1 MSESK
6 PGPIDSVRGS
16 GKPGGVGKPRVDGKR
31 EDTSNF
37 TNHIHILIYNLIIL
51 RIVKTIN

>member
-6 PGPIDSVRGS
+6 PGPIDSVRGD
-16 GKPGGVGKPRVDGKR
+16 GKPGGVRKPRVDGKR